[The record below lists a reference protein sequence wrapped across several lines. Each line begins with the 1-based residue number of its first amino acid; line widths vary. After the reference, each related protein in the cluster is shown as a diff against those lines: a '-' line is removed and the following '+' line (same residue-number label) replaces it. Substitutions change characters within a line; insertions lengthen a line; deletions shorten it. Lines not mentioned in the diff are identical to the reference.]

1 MEELT
6 KLIGHEF
13 TIKKISRTLCDI
25 TQDLR
30 PGIVG
35 AMHITCAD
43 ESEHECTQ
51 AFQKGFVQHHLPE
64 LKFAN
69 QSAFRISN
77 LGGRYEWG
85 AVGITEEHFVL
96 PVTPSSFKLM
106 VIKINSHVGVM
117 VEKDTERYG
126 FLKRYGHKSACCGAL
141 TALMAGKKG
150 PFLEELREV
159 FGFVGIDRLQIL
171 SNPVKVVPELR
182 SLYAAVVSAGLQ
194 AQQVMTDIRAHKPSV
209 PTLYLVVP
217 CITLNRPDIDT
228 EILCGVYTADC
239 RSSDVNE
246 EYVGLGDDP
255 ANYSFSIH
263 NQRIGIQDKSTKKSG
278 LSSLRSQPE

>member
-1 MEELT
+1 MEELK

-25 TQDLR
+25 TQELR
-30 PGIVG
+30 PGVVG

-43 ESEHECTQ
+43 ESEHECVQ

-77 LGGRYEWG
+77 LGGRYDWG
-85 AVGITEEHFVL
+85 AVGIADEHFIL
-96 PVTPSSFKLM
+96 PAIPSSFKLM
-106 VIKINSHVGVM
+106 VIKINSHVGVT
-117 VEKDTERYG
+117 VDKDTERYG
-126 FLKRYGHKSACCGAL
+126 FLKRYGRESTCCGAL
-141 TALMAGKKG
+141 SALMAGKKG

-159 FGFVGIDRLQIL
+159 FRFAGIDRLQIL
-171 SNPVKVVPELR
+171 VDPGRVAPALR
-182 SLYAAVVSAGLQ
+182 SLFAAVVSAGLQ
-194 AQQVMTDIRAHKPSV
+194 ARQVMTDIRAHIPPV

-217 CITLNRPDIDT
+217 CVTLNRPDVDT
-228 EILCGVYTADC
+228 EILCGVYTTDC
-239 RSSDVNE
+239 RSGGVKE
-246 EYVGLGDDP
+246 EYVGLSDDP

-263 NQRIGIQDKSTKKSG
+263 DQRITIEDKNNK
-278 LSSLRSQPE
+278 

>member
-1 MEELT
+1 VEELT

-25 TQDLR
+25 TQDLH
-30 PGIVG
+30 PGVVG

-43 ESEHECTQ
+43 ESEHECVQ
-51 AFQKGFVQHHLPE
+51 SFQKGFVQHHLPE

-85 AVGITEEHFVL
+85 AVGTAEEHFVL

-106 VIKINSHVGVM
+106 VIKLNSHVGVM
-117 VEKDTERYG
+117 VEKGTEQYG

-141 TALMAGKKG
+141 NALLAGKKG

-159 FGFVGIDRLQIL
+159 FEFAGIDRLQIL
-171 SNPVKVVPELR
+171 SNPLKVAPELR

-194 AQQVMTDIRAHKPSV
+194 AQQVMTDIRAHKPSA

-217 CITLNRPDIDT
+217 CITLNRPEMDT

-239 RSSDVNE
+239 RSNDVNE
-246 EYVGLGDDP
+246 EYAGLGDDP

-263 NQRIGIQDKSTKKSG
+263 NQRIGIQDKSTRKS
-278 LSSLRSQPE
+278 QNTDDN

>member
-13 TIKKISRTLCDI
+13 TIKKISRTLCDV

-30 PGIVG
+30 PGVVG

-43 ESEHECTQ
+43 ESEHECVQ

-85 AVGITEEHFVL
+85 AVGIAEEHFVL
-96 PVTPSSFKLM
+96 PPTPSSFKLM
-106 VIKINSHVGVM
+106 VIKINSHVGVT

-126 FLKRYGHKSACCGAL
+126 FIKRYGRESACCGAL
-141 TALMAGKKG
+141 SALMAGEKG

-159 FGFVGIDRLQIL
+159 FQFVGIDRLQIL
-171 SNPVKVVPELR
+171 MDSGKVAPELR

-194 AQQVMTDIRAHKPSV
+194 ARQVMTDIRAHKPSV
-209 PTLYLVVP
+209 PTLYLVMP
-217 CITLNRPDIDT
+217 CVTLNRPDIDT
-228 EILCGVYTADC
+228 EILCGVYTTDC
-239 RSSDVNE
+239 RFSGVNE
-246 EYVGLGDDP
+246 EYVGLSDDP
-255 ANYSFSIH
+255 ANYSFSFH
-263 NQRIGIQDKSTKKSG
+263 NRRISIQNKDTKKLQMTG
-278 LSSLRSQPE
+278 DA

>member
-1 MEELT
+1 VKALI
-6 KLIGHEF
+6 KLIGQEF

-30 PGIVG
+30 PGVVG

-43 ESEHECTQ
+43 ESEHECVQ

-85 AVGITEEHFVL
+85 AVGIAEDHFVL
-96 PVTPSSFKLM
+96 PVIPSSFKLM
-106 VIKINSHVGVM
+106 VIKINSHVGVT
-117 VEKDTERYG
+117 VENNAERYG
-126 FLKRYGHKSACCGAL
+126 FLKRYGRESACCGAL
-141 TALMAGKKG
+141 SALMAGKKG
-150 PFLEELREV
+150 PFLEELRKV
-159 FGFVGIDRLQIL
+159 FRFVGIDRLQTL
-171 SNPVKVVPELR
+171 MDPGQVAPELR

-194 AQQVMTDIRAHKPSV
+194 ARQVMTEIRAHIPPV

-217 CITLNRPDIDT
+217 CITLNRHDIDT
-228 EILCGVYTADC
+228 EILCGVYTTDC
-239 RSSDVNE
+239 RSSGVNE
-246 EYVGLGDDP
+246 EYVGLSDDP

-263 NQRIGIQDKSTKKSG
+263 NRRITIEDKNNNQIK
-278 LSSLRSQPE
+278 Q

>member
-1 MEELT
+1 MNALI
-6 KLIGHEF
+6 KLIGQEF
-13 TIKKISRTLCDI
+13 TVKKISRTLCDI

-30 PGIVG
+30 PGVVG
-35 AMHITCAD
+35 AIHITCAD
-43 ESEHECTQ
+43 ESEHECVQ

-85 AVGITEEHFVL
+85 AVGIAEEHFVL
-96 PVTPSSFKLM
+96 PMTPSSFKLM
-106 VIKINSHVGVM
+106 VIKINSHVGVT
-117 VEKDTERYG
+117 VEKDAERYG
-126 FLKRYGHKSACCGAL
+126 FLKRYGRESACCGAL
-141 TALMAGKKG
+141 SALMAGKKG
-150 PFLEELREV
+150 PFLEEMREV
-159 FGFVGIDRLQIL
+159 FRFVGIDRLQIL
-171 SNPVKVVPELR
+171 ADPGQVAPELR
-182 SLYAAVVSAGLQ
+182 SLFAAVVSAGLQ
-194 AQQVMTDIRAHKPSV
+194 ARQVMTDIRAHKPSV

-239 RSSDVNE
+239 RFNGVKE
-246 EYVGLGDDP
+246 EYVGLSDDP

-263 NQRIGIQDKSTKKSG
+263 NRRIFIQDKDTKKLE
-278 LSSLRSQPE
+278 LSSLPSQRE

>member
-1 MEELT
+1 VEELI

-30 PGIVG
+30 PGNVG

-43 ESEHECTQ
+43 ESEHECVQ

-64 LKFAN
+64 LKFAH
-69 QSAFRISN
+69 QSAYRISN

-85 AVGITEEHFVL
+85 AVGFAEEHFIL
-96 PVTPSSFKLM
+96 PETHSSFKLI
-106 VIKINSHVGVM
+106 VIKINSHVGVT
-117 VEKDTERYG
+117 VEKDAERYG
-126 FLKRYGHKSACCGAL
+126 FLKRYGRESPCCGAL
-141 TALMAGKKG
+141 SALMAGKQG
-150 PFLEELREV
+150 PFLQELREV
-159 FGFVGIDRLQIL
+159 FRFVGKDRLQIL
-171 SNPVKVVPELR
+171 ADSGQVAPELR

-194 AQQVMTDIRAHKPSV
+194 ARQVMTDIRAHKSSA
-209 PTLYLVVP
+209 PTLYLVLP

-228 EILCGVYTADC
+228 EILCGVYTADR
-239 RSSDVNE
+239 RSGGVRE
-246 EYVGLGDDP
+246 EYVGLSDDP

-263 NQRIGIQDKSTKKSG
+263 NRRIKIQDKD
-278 LSSLRSQPE
+278 PEHDSI